1 MKDHLINSACFSP
14 HQRLVVL
21 DKVHYSRPRQYR
33 PPNRAHSNAPNR
45 YGTGPRIVMALH
57 VPANCDLNLSIAF
70 LKRATNATAPPHSY
84 WDKDWQVH

>member
-1 MKDHLINSACFSP
+1 
-14 HQRLVVL
+14 
-21 DKVHYSRPRQYR
+21 
-33 PPNRAHSNAPNR
+33 
-45 YGTGPRIVMALH
+45 MALH